1 MRTWAVQKNLKKLVN
16 SMEQNYFV
24 TSNQSEDDNVEL
36 RVSDLD
42 AGYGD
47 FIAIRGISLSVGK
60 GEIVSIIGPNG
71 TGKTTLLKAIIGLL
85 KPKRGE
91 IYFGGRKISGSSP
104 RQIAKLGIGY
114 VPQGPAIF
122 PQMTVKENIRAGAY
136 VLKNSDVISQRM
148 QSVLKLFPRLIERI
162 DYKAFS
168 LSGGERQMLLLGR
181 ALMLDPKMIL
191 LDEPSTG
198 LDPKMQT
205 VLYKTIKDLN
215 AGGKTIL
222 LVEQNVN
229 KALELS
235 NRCYVFEAGRIAQT
249 GMSRE
254 LKQSERVRDSYLGS
268 LEKV

>member
-1 MRTWAVQKNLKKLVN
+1 
-16 SMEQNYFV
+16 MEQNYSV
-24 TSNQSEDDNVEL
+24 TSNQPEDGDTEL

-47 FIAIRGISLSVGK
+47 FIAIRNISLSVGK
-60 GEIVSIIGPNG
+60 GEIVSVIGPNG
-71 TGKTTLLKAIIGLL
+71 TGKTTLLKTIIGLL

-91 IYFGGRKISGSSP
+91 IYFGGQKISGNSP

-114 VPQGPAIF
+114 VPQGAAIF

-136 VLKNSDVISQRM
+136 VLKNSEIISKRM
-148 QSVLKLFPRLIERI
+148 QNVLKLFPRLVERI

-181 ALMLDPKMIL
+181 ALMLDPKLIL

-198 LDPKMQT
+198 LDPKMQM

-215 AGGKTIL
+215 SNAKAIL

-249 GMSRE
+249 GMSQE

-268 LEKV
+268 LENV